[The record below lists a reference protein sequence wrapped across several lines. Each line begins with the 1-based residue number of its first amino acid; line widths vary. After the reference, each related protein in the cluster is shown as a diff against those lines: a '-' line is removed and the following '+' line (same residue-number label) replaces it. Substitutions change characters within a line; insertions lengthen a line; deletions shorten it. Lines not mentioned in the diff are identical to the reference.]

1 MEWIHDKAASEDAG
15 GVDSFPERF
24 GDVVRGNA
32 PSVGGQE
39 VGPGIPHKPVF
50 AGLYRLVGSI
60 GLFALICGRE
70 KRRVFSLWWVADTR
84 DGSGQC
90 VAGVPVFQGVPKAN
104 RDRTKLKEN
113 EGGPCQV

>member
-1 MEWIHDKAASEDAG
+1 MAG
-15 GVDSFPERF
+15 NNRPVSHAPARLR
-24 GDVVRGNA
+24 VRLFLEFSVLGCAGLA
-32 PSVGGQE
+32 PSEMAAGQ
-39 VGPGIPHKPVF
+39 GRTRIPIDV
-50 AGLYRLVGSI
+50 R
-60 GLFALICGRE
+60 LFALICGRE